1 MRRQRINNRER
12 FEESPN
18 GGSNPLTSTSQA
30 PFFGAF
36 FTSSRKV
43 FYMFNSVLNLM
54 TGLINVVGTAYA
66 ILSILRISPKE
77 IFSSITIKGM
87 DERDNELLVQRK
99 QARVGISLVLYA
111 WIVQAVFSFVRI
123 NSWQM
128 FVLALIIVLVILT
141 VILLLLVFLNKK
153 FDSKYSEYK
162 KSKKSNSSQNSSHL
176 DSHVWHEF

>member
-1 MRRQRINNRER
+1 
-12 FEESPN
+12 
-18 GGSNPLTSTSQA
+18 
-30 PFFGAF
+30 
-36 FTSSRKV
+36 
-43 FYMFNSVLNLM
+43 M